1 MCLTDAS
8 DRYKRPRRKDTC
20 IYVYLC
26 LCNARYDEKIA
37 IRFYAE
43 HCMSQIKKKNPHTAQ
58 RVQLYNSVP
67 FRMTLLHLIFKV
79 ISKVTCLSTRF
90 SFGVSS

>member
-43 HCMSQIKKKNPHTAQ
+43 HCMSQIKKKTHT
-58 RVQLYNSVP
+58 LHKEYNSAIP
-67 FRMTLLHLIFKV
+67 SLL
-79 ISKVTCLSTRF
+79 
-90 SFGVSS
+90 G